1 MKSPP
6 SKERIQSYV
15 ESLKSQIQTLE
26 ASLQDG
32 GTPEELAGASKTVIL
47 YATLMDEMI
56 SRPICKNLSFSRQV
70 PDNSDAR

>member
-32 GTPEELAGASKTVIL
+32 GTPEELAGASKTIIL
-47 YATLMDEMI
+47 CATLIDEMI
-56 SRPICKNLSFSRQV
+56 TRPICEKPALNGQV
-70 PDNSDAR
+70 PDNSGAR